1 MNNKTLLYITGP
13 TAIGKSKISIFL
25 AKKLN
30 SEIISSDSRQFYKEM
45 AIGTSVPSIND
56 LKTVKHHFIQ
66 HKSILEDYSLGDFEK
81 DCIKIINQKF
91 KNHDLL
97 IMTGGSGMYADSII
111 YGIDKFPEIDKK
123 IRNNLIS
130 LFKKNGIKYLQN
142 MLKENDPTYF
152 SKIDLNNHQ
161 RIIRALEVSKFT
173 GKPFSSFLG
182 KKKAKR
188 KFKTKILIIEED
200 RNKLYEKINNRV
212 DLMIKNGLENEV
224 KSLIRHK
231 NKNSLQTV
239 GYKEFFDFF
248 NGKLTRNEAILKIK
262 KNTRNY
268 AKRQITWNKKYIDAI
283 RVSSDF
289 SINKILSLIK
299 KKGF

>member
-239 GYKEFFDFF
+239 GYKEFFEFF

-268 AKRQITWNKKYIDAI
+268 AKRQITWNKKYVDAI
-283 RVSSDF
+283 RVSSNIP
-289 SINKILSLIK
+289 INKILNLIN
-299 KKGF
+299 

>member
-239 GYKEFFDFF
+239 GYKEFFEFF
-248 NGKLTRNEAILKIK
+248 NGNLTRNEAVLKIK

-283 RVSSDF
+283 KVSSNF
-289 SINKILSLIK
+289 SINKILKLIN
-299 KKGF
+299 

>member
-81 DCIKIINQKF
+81 DCIKTINQKF

-111 YGIDKFPEIDKK
+111 YGIDKFPKIDKK

-239 GYKEFFDFF
+239 GYKEFFEFF

-268 AKRQITWNKKYIDAI
+268 AKRQITWNKKYVDAI
-283 RVSSDF
+283 RVSSNF
-289 SINKILSLIK
+289 PINKILNLIN
-299 KKGF
+299 

>member
-81 DCIKIINQKF
+81 DCIKTINQKF

-239 GYKEFFDFF
+239 GYKEFFEFF
-248 NGKLTRNEAILKIK
+248 NGNLTRNEAVLKIK

-283 RVSSDF
+283 KVSSNF
-289 SINKILSLIK
+289 SINKILKLIN
-299 KKGF
+299 

>member
-81 DCIKIINQKF
+81 DCIKTINQKF

-173 GKPFSSFLG
+173 GKPFSSFFG

-212 DLMIKNGLENEV
+212 DLMIKNGLEKEV
-224 KSLIRHK
+224 KSLMRHE

-239 GYKEFFDFF
+239 GYKEFFEFF
-248 NGKLTRNEAILKIK
+248 NGELTRNEAILKIK

-289 SINKILSLIK
+289 SINKILSLIN
-299 KKGF
+299 

>member
-1 MNNKTLLYITGP
+1 MLFRSSSHCFFIIMNNKTLLYITGP
-13 TAIGKSKISIFL
+13 TAIGKSKISILL

-130 LFKKNGIKYLQN
+130 LFKKNGIKYLQK
-142 MLKENDPTYF
+142 MLKENDPIYF

-173 GKPFSSFLG
+173 GKPFSSFFG

-188 KFKTKILIIEED
+188 KFKTKILIIEIG
-200 RNKLYEKINNRV
+200 RAHV
-212 DLMIKNGLENEV
+212 
-224 KSLIRHK
+224 
-231 NKNSLQTV
+231 
-239 GYKEFFDFF
+239 
-248 NGKLTRNEAILKIK
+248 
-262 KNTRNY
+262 
-268 AKRQITWNKKYIDAI
+268 
-283 RVSSDF
+283 
-289 SINKILSLIK
+289 
-299 KKGF
+299 